1 MGHSKRLACSIHDA
15 PSGEFFDTF
24 QCVANSTSPLNPW
37 LQPRTGLQERQAG
50 PDLWPCMSP
59 CQLRFPR
66 QFLPRNLAGIQSKS
80 TPSLQEVGRRVIETL
95 LGDSL
100 CKFSDNGTGDTDC
113 KEGERGP
120 HDPSAHGCDPGSVP
134 GTCKHRMQTLS
145 PVTTGITDTRC
156 PPSSFRSSR
165 VRGKAGGPCQVEESF
180 STNSVTSP
188 ERSRGQASS
197 AISESQLFVPSGQL
211 SLPLSDGLGGA
222 PRSGEEALACGR
234 ILPRAAP
241 S

>member
-59 CQLRFPR
+59 CQLHFPPSETR
-66 QFLPRNLAGIQSKS
+66 WQFLPRNLAGIQSKS

-120 HDPSAHGCDPGSVP
+120 HDPSAHDATQARCLVLANTGCRRCP
-134 GTCKHRMQTLS
+134 LS
-145 PVTTGITDTRC
+145 P
-156 PPSSFRSSR
+156 PASR
-165 VRGKAGGPCQVEESF
+165 TPVAHHHHSVLVE
-180 STNSVTSP
+180 
-188 ERSRGQASS
+188 
-197 AISESQLFVPSGQL
+197 
-211 SLPLSDGLGGA
+211 
-222 PRSGEEALACGR
+222 
-234 ILPRAAP
+234 
-241 S
+241 

>member
-59 CQLRFPR
+59 CQLRFPPSETR
-66 QFLPRNLAGIQSKS
+66 WQFLPRNLAGIQSKS

-120 HDPSAHGCDPGSVP
+120 HIRVPTMQPRLGAWYLQTQDADAVPCHHRHHGHP
-134 GTCKHRMQTLS
+134 
-145 PVTTGITDTRC
+145 
-156 PPSSFRSSR
+156 
-165 VRGKAGGPCQVEESF
+165 
-180 STNSVTSP
+180 
-188 ERSRGQASS
+188 
-197 AISESQLFVPSGQL
+197 
-211 SLPLSDGLGGA
+211 LPTIII
-222 PRSGEEALACGR
+222 PF
-234 ILPRAAP
+234 
-241 S
+241 